1 MTYHFSKKLDV
12 TFEEALTKVE
22 EALKLEGFGILT
34 QIDVKAT
41 FKNKLDVDFRKYKI
55 LGACNP
61 NFAIQAISAE
71 DKVGTMMPCN
81 VVVQETEDGKVEVS
95 AINPKVTVG
104 EIGNANLNSLVDDV
118 SNILEKVISNL

>member
-22 EALKLEGFGILT
+22 EALKVEGFGILT

-61 NFAIQAISAE
+61 NFAIKAISTE
-71 DKVGTMMPCN
+71 DKVGTMLPCN
-81 VVVQETEDGKVEVS
+81 VVVQETEEGKVEVS
-95 AINPKVTVG
+95 AINPNVSVG
-104 EIGNANLNSLVDDV
+104 AIGNKNLKPLAVEV
-118 SNILEKVISNL
+118 AKILEKVVSKL

>member
-34 QIDVKAT
+34 QIDVKET
-41 FKNKLDVDFRKYKI
+41 FKKKLDVDFRKYKI

-104 EIGNANLNSLVDDV
+104 DIGNANLNSLVDDV

>member
-1 MTYHFSKKLDV
+1 MTYHFSKTLDI
-12 TFEEALTKVE
+12 TFDEALTKVE
-22 EALKLEGFGILT
+22 DALKVEGFGVLT
-34 QIDVKAT
+34 QVDVKAT

-61 NFAIQAISAE
+61 SFAIKAISAE

-95 AINPKVTVG
+95 AINPRVSVG
-104 EIGNANLNSLVDDV
+104 AIGNKNLDSLVDDV
-118 SNILEKVISNL
+118 TNILEKVVSNL

>member
-1 MTYHFSKKLDV
+1 MTYHFSKKIDV

-22 EALKLEGFGILT
+22 DALKIEGFGILT

-71 DKVGTMMPCN
+71 AKVGTLMPCN
-81 VVVQETEDGKVEVS
+81 VIVQETEDGKVEVS
-95 AINPKVTVG
+95 AINPRVTVG
-104 EIGNANLNSLVDDV
+104 AIGNKNLDSLVDDV
-118 SNILEKVISNL
+118 TNIMKKVVSNL